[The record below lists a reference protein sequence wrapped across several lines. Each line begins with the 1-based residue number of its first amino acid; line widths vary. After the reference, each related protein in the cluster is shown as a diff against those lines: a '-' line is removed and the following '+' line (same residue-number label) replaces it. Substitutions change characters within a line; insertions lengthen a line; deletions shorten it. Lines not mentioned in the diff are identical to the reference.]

1 MSAMV
6 LFTSLLLFVSSRRI
20 IGLRRG
26 TGEGKSPGSFLEPD
40 PSRCEEE
47 LRIFKRKIQD
57 SCEEDQQNRKTV
69 SDGGCEAEAEAVVSD
84 GDYEVW
90 SQSLVQC
97 GPEKT
102 HLLLWSGYQD
112 EGREEVLRPLRQK
125 GGCVLQSQEDPD
137 TRLGQLLEAP
147 GVNTLRSC
155 SLPKVKAFWVGASRQ
170 FASTWAARSP
180 QVAVAIGYHIKEG
193 RSSKTLFDTVLYRSE
208 LKAAVQAFRSKL
220 QVNITFTHPAMTPG
234 DMHAATSVIYER
246 ARLLSPVPEKFQETT
261 TWHWDYCSKR
271 NLVVGGFHRL
281 FEPDSAEAFNN
292 LGIMYYRGIGVSRS
306 FQKARELFE
315 LSMQRGDARA
325 ISGLGVLYQRGEGVA
340 QDVHRAKELYEM
352 AIKRGDESAL
362 AHLGTLYETGRC
374 GQRRP
379 QGQRL
384 V

>member
-1 MSAMV
+1 MSGTMSAMV

-125 GGCVLQSQEDPD
+125 GGCVLQSQDGLQTVFPETSQPTQIPEIMADRKEPAD
-137 TRLGQLLEAP
+137 RGRPLKRACPEVLD
-147 GVNTLRSC
+147 LR
-155 SLPKVKAFWVGASRQ
+155 
-170 FASTWAARSP
+170 
-180 QVAVAIGYHIKEG
+180 
-193 RSSKTLFDTVLYRSE
+193 
-208 LKAAVQAFRSKL
+208 
-220 QVNITFTHPAMTPG
+220 
-234 DMHAATSVIYER
+234 
-246 ARLLSPVPEKFQETT
+246 
-261 TWHWDYCSKR
+261 
-271 NLVVGGFHRL
+271 
-281 FEPDSAEAFNN
+281 
-292 LGIMYYRGIGVSRS
+292 
-306 FQKARELFE
+306 
-315 LSMQRGDARA
+315 
-325 ISGLGVLYQRGEGVA
+325 
-340 QDVHRAKELYEM
+340 
-352 AIKRGDESAL
+352 
-362 AHLGTLYETGRC
+362 
-374 GQRRP
+374 
-379 QGQRL
+379 
-384 V
+384 